1 MRGTRKVSKKPTSGR
16 GEADG
21 AEASEGCVGA
31 TGVRAPGLK
40 FDAGKTRWDLVPL
53 TVIESIA
60 EVMTHGQKKYGA
72 NNWQALEDFEG
83 RYFAACMRHLVAWR
97 TEEHTDPES
106 GLPHLAH
113 ALTCLTFLLS
123 KDLGFD
129 PILDEDAP

>member
-1 MRGTRKVSKKPTSGR
+1 MRRVRKAEGSSATRSR
-16 GEADG
+16 EER
-21 AEASEGCVGA
+21 EASSVEGCVGA
-31 TGVRAPGLK
+31 TGVRAQGLK

-123 KDLGFD
+123 KEFGFD